1 MLSPQQ
7 GEGRSDE
14 GDVVG
19 SCATRG
25 RDGLRVR
32 AAISL
37 VAAAAAL
44 GAAAA

>member
-19 SCATRG
+19 SCDPRG

-37 VAAAAAL
+37 VTAAAVLVAAAA
-44 GAAAA
+44 